1 MTVSRSLIKRL
12 AVARREAA
20 KLPARADT
28 LQDALAVFLKRA
40 CLRDGRRDAARRAGF
55 AVQARVAL
63 EERVR

>member
-28 LQDALAVFLKRA
+28 LQDALAVFLERA
-40 CLRDGRRDAARRAGF
+40 CLHDGRRGAA
-55 AVQARVAL
+55 
-63 EERVR
+63 